1 MGQFFNQPDFIT
13 KAKAIVASD
22 VLTTA
27 NYLDGATLWVGG
39 IPAGGVGDV
48 KVIMAGTLGGKIL
61 TLEIQSS
68 GIGYNV
74 DGVVRA
80 LDNTIPAD
88 SMDAKPAG
96 GEVIVS
102 SVGSGGEVTGLT
114 VNAAG
119 LNYSVGDVLY
129 VQGGGAYAA
138 IVMVASVDDA
148 VDPSQ
153 FVSFKGLTY
162 GQYLPVAVDYVMIAP
177 SPAATDLV
185 ACH

>member
-74 DGVVRA
+74 DGVVRK
-80 LDNTIPAD
+80 LDNTIP
-88 SMDAKPAG
+88 SNSAG

-114 VNAAG
+114 VNTAG

-177 SPAATDLV
+177 SPASTDLV

>member
-74 DGVVRA
+74 DGVVRK
-80 LDNTIPAD
+80 LDNTIP
-88 SMDAKPAG
+88 SNSAG

-102 SVGSGGEVTGLT
+102 SVGVGGEVTGLT
-114 VNAAG
+114 VNTAG

>member
-74 DGVVRA
+74 DGVVRG
-80 LDNTIPAD
+80 LDNTIP
-88 SMDAKPAG
+88 SNSAG

-114 VNAAG
+114 VNTAG

>member
-74 DGVVRA
+74 DGVVRK
-80 LDNTIPAD
+80 LDNTIP
-88 SMDAKPAG
+88 SNSAG

-114 VNAAG
+114 VNTAG

>member
-74 DGVVRA
+74 DGVVRK
-80 LDNTIPAD
+80 LDNTIP
-88 SMDAKPAG
+88 SNSAG

-114 VNAAG
+114 VNTAG

-129 VQGGGAYAA
+129 VQGGGSYAA
-138 IVMVASVDDA
+138 IVMVASVDNA

>member
-13 KAKAIVASD
+13 KAREITASD
-22 VLTTA
+22 VLTPV
-27 NYLDGATLWVGG
+27 NYLNGATLWVGG

-61 TLEIQSS
+61 TLKIQSS
-68 GIGYNV
+68 GSGYSV
-74 DGVVRA
+74 DGVPKD
-80 LDNTIPAD
+80 LEDTTPAD
-88 SMDAKPAG
+88 YVDGKPQGGKVIISSVGAG
-96 GEVIVS
+96 GEI
-102 SVGSGGEVTGLT
+102 TGLT

-119 LNYSVGDVLY
+119 LNYSVGSVLY
-129 VQGGGAYAA
+129 VAGGSQKA
-138 IVMVASVDDA
+138 IVMVASVDNA

>member
-13 KAKAIVASD
+13 TAKEIAASD
-22 VLTTA
+22 ALTA
-27 NYLDGATLWVGG
+27 EKYLNGATLWVGG

-61 TLEIQSS
+61 TLKIQSS

-74 DGVVRA
+74 DGVARK
-80 LDNTIPAD
+80 LDNTIP
-88 SMDAKPAG
+88 SNSSG
-96 GEVIVS
+96 GQVIIS
-102 SVGSGGEVTGLT
+102 SVGTGGEVTGLT
-114 VNAAG
+114 VDTAG
-119 LNYSVGDVLY
+119 LNYLVGDVLY
-129 VQGGGAYAA
+129 VQGGGANAA
-138 IVMVASVDDA
+138 VVMVASVDDA

-162 GQYLPVAVDYVMIAP
+162 GQYLPVTVDYVMIAP